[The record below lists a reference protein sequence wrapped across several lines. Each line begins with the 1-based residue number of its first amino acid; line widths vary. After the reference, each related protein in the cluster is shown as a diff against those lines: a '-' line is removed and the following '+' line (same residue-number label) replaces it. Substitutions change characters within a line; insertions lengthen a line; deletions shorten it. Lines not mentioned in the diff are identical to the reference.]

1 MLPRRLIVAQQTN
14 PKGMG
19 GGQISAAYRR
29 RTGGPGSSAKSSLF
43 SEEKPH
49 CFGLSFSAFDPDG
62 LFFVLQPML
71 EPRQGAKRSGH
82 SAGRA
87 AVLFGLPL
95 GTPSIGMSS
104 ARNASMRVCAMTPM
118 GRWRRKAQL

>member
-1 MLPRRLIVAQQTN
+1 MTISECPLKPGV
-14 PKGMG
+14 G
-19 GGQISAAYRR
+19 GGQISGAYRL
-29 RTGGPGSSAKSSLF
+29 RTGAPGSSAKSSLF
-43 SEEKPH
+43 SEENPH

-71 EPRQGAKRSGH
+71 EPRQALPGAKRSGH

-104 ARNASMRVCAMTPM
+104 ARNASMR
-118 GRWRRKAQL
+118 